1 MVRDRRQER
10 VLQIKEGPTHAKPQ
24 SCVRVCS
31 LPGVKAQANWTNH
44 SVELIMRLN
53 QGSGV
58 SQLLIIV
65 ILILIIVKVVLV
77 IVRLKRKA
85 HAL

>member
-1 MVRDRRQER
+1 MVRDRRQESI
-10 VLQIKEGPTHAKPQ
+10 LQIKEGPTHAKPQ
-24 SCVRVCS
+24 SYVRVCS
-31 LPGVKAQANWTNH
+31 LPGVKAPANWTSR
-44 SVELIMRLN
+44 SVELIVRLN

-77 IVRLKRKA
+77 IERLKRKA
-85 HAL
+85 NAL